1 MKKIIAVALLAAGC
15 ASYNKALI
23 KCEKKCGE
31 HPVSRVEY
39 NYSNNRYDICICE
52 EANNVVLTDE
62 ELHD

>member
-1 MKKIIAVALLAAGC
+1 MKKIITAALLAIGC
-15 ASYNKALI
+15 ATYNKAFV

-52 EANNVVLTDE
+52 KGTDAILTEE